1 MVTRRVAWVMDGG
14 GAPFCGGTGIGRLWR
29 GRGAADLRRPRM
41 AWLPPMSGLHVYEK
55 RGGWPEG
62 AKILLGPLIA
72 SPITNP
78 RVIKFKKITNP

>member
-1 MVTRRVAWVMDGG
+1 VEDGQ
-14 GAPFCGGTGIGRLWR
+14 R
-29 GRGAADLRRPRM
+29 
-41 AWLPPMSGLHVYEK
+41 
-55 RGGWPEG
+55 G